1 MQLDWQLLDPA
12 DAAHQAALA
21 SLYPFNRLATGQ
33 GADQKTSQKT
43 IQKTNQKTGLDRLL
57 ASPRICGLLGWEL
70 QASGLRDRKVPG
82 RPGRRALFFCL
93 ARRAGPV
100 CDLIELATAAD
111 MRRRGIALC
120 GLARF
125 CLYIAHQQPQA
136 EIFLEV
142 AEDNLAARQLYQK
155 AGFAEQARRPGYYRR
170 GDGRVDGRVDSRVD
184 ALLLCW
190 QAGSGLAHI
199 ESLAKGC

>member
-33 GADQKTSQKT
+33 GADQKT

-82 RPGRRALFFCL
+82 RLGRRALFFCL

-100 CDLIELATAAD
+100 CDMIELATAAD

-170 GDGRVDGRVDSRVD
+170 GDGRVDGRVD

>member
-43 IQKTNQKTGLDRLL
+43 SQKTNQKTRLDRLL

-100 CDLIELATAAD
+100 CDMIELATAAD

-170 GDGRVDGRVDSRVD
+170 GDVRVDGRVD